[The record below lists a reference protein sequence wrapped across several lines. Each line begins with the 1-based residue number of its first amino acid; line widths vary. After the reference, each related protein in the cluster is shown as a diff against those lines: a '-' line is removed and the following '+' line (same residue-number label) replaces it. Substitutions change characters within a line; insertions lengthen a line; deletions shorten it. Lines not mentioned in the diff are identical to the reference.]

1 MLFPLIIRTTAHLMS
16 TQLAGKVTF
25 YDESTKHSSQLRG
38 TSMVNNG
45 ENPET
50 DSSDDDSD
58 DG

>member
-1 MLFPLIIRTTAHLMS
+1 MS